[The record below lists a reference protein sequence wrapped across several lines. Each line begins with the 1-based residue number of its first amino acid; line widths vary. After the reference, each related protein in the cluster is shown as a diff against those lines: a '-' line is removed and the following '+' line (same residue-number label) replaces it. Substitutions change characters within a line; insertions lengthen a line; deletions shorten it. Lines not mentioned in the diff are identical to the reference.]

1 MSEPSVESAAEYV
14 TAGSAGAEAVAAGSV
29 AAGPVAAE
37 SVGASSVAAALAAV
51 RGVFGAAAASA
62 YLGESVT
69 VAHHQLGAAARARAA
84 GACPALVAAALLHDV
99 GHVLDHDSAAALGR
113 GEDIRH
119 EITGASWLARWFGP
133 AVTEPVRL
141 HVEAKRYLCAVE
153 PGYHDLLSPTSK
165 RTLAMQGGP
174 LEGDVLVAFGA
185 NPYAQDAANVRRWD
199 DAGKDPDA
207 VVPPLEAYDDLL
219 AGLVRVPD
227 ARPGPAAR

>member
-1 MSEPSVESAAEYV
+1 LVASSA
-14 TAGSAGAEAVAAGSV
+14 
-29 AAGPVAAE
+29 
-37 SVGASSVAAALAAV
+37 SVAAALAAI
-51 RGVFGAAAASA
+51 RGAFGAAAASE

-69 VAHHQLGAAARARAA
+69 VAHHQLRAAARARAA
-84 GACPALVAAALLHDV
+84 GAPPALVAAALLHDV
-99 GHVLDHDSAAALGR
+99 GHVLDDESAAALGR

-153 PGYHDLLSPTSK
+153 PGYHDLLSPTSR

-174 LEGDVLVAFGA
+174 LEGDELAAFGA
-185 NPYAQDAANVRRWD
+185 YPYAQDAANVRRWD
-199 DAGKDPDA
+199 DAGKDPDV

-219 AGLVRVPD
+219 ADLVRVPD
-227 ARPGPAAR
+227 TRPGPGSRVTG